1 MNYPLTLSFK
11 IVAIAPQ
18 ITVTDATG
26 NVVMYVKQKAFKLKE
41 AVTVF
46 TDSSQTQPLYT
57 INADRVID
65 FSASYHMTATNGY
78 QVGSIRRKGM
88 RSIWRAEY
96 EFVDGAQA
104 TMSVREENGWIKVG
118 DALLNEIPILGMF
131 TGYFLN
137 PSYLVTRPNGQPLMR
152 LSKEPAFWEGRFRM
166 DPLGPMDQAE
176 EPRVVLGLLMMILLE
191 RSRG

>member
-1 MNYPLTLSFK
+1 
-11 IVAIAPQ
+11 
-18 ITVTDATG
+18 
-26 NVVMYVKQKAFKLKE
+26 MYVKQKAFKLKE

-46 TDSSQTQPLYT
+46 TDSSKTQPLYT